1 MNSVDLIKAGRLGEA
16 RAQLVKE
23 VRERPG
29 DAGAR
34 TLLFQTLSCLG
45 EWDKADGHLGAIAA
59 QSAANDAA
67 SQVYRNIIK
76 AEKERESVWTEG
88 KRPAFFPEGPPYLEE
103 YFDARA
109 RLAAGRREEA
119 LAILEGI
126 AGVER
131 ARRGT
136 INGTSFVGFQ
146 DADPLLFPF
155 LEVFVHDRYV
165 WIPFGAV
172 ETLTVPPPSGFLDL
186 LWVPARIAARSGAR
200 IGGHLPVLYPS
211 SYRHADDRVKMG
223 RLTEWV
229 AAEGGLERGA
239 GQHVFLAGEKEM
251 GLLEIRE
258 MVFDTPEGGEGN
270 GRSDRS

>member
-16 RAQLVKE
+16 RAQLVQE

-29 DAGAR
+29 DAAAR
-34 TLLFQTLSCLG
+34 TLLFQTLTCLG
-45 EWDKADGHLGAIAA
+45 EWAKAEAQLGAIAA

-67 SQVYRNIIK
+67 AQVYRNNLK
-76 AEKERESVWTEG
+76 AEKERDSVWTEG
-88 KRPAFFPEGPPYLEE
+88 KRPAFFPEAPPYLEE

-119 LAILEGI
+119 LVILEGI
-126 AGVER
+126 VGRECS
-131 ARRGT
+131 RRGT
-136 INGTSFVGFQ
+136 INGVSFEGFQ

-165 WIPFGAV
+165 WIPVEAV
-172 ETLTVPPPSGFLDL
+172 ETLNVTPPAGFLDL
-186 LWVPARIAARSGAR
+186 LWIPARIAARGAH
-200 IGGHLPVLYPS
+200 IGGYLPVLYPS
-211 SYRHADDRVKMG
+211 SYRHADNRVKMG

-239 GQHVFLAGEKEM
+239 GQHVFLAGDKEM

-258 MVFDTPEGGEGN
+258 IVFDTPGGGEGN
-270 GRSDRS
+270 GRSNRS